1 MILVLRPYAVS
12 ARTQGQNSKGGMS
25 LHGESM
31 HDKNGVNIGGLVEYR
46 TVDYLKGERHD
57 KRKKT
62 SNQTSP

>member
-31 HDKNGVNIGGLVEYR
+31 HDKKGSKSVDEYGSGL
-46 TVDYLKGERHD
+46 
-57 KRKKT
+57 
-62 SNQTSP
+62 SII